1 MSDELIKPD
10 SELKDN
16 QTDETDEQYTL
27 PTVSLGPH
35 FELHPIVFPVAAVIL
50 LAIVAFAAAV
60 ASIDDFLMLFTDSPV
75 ASASPTAFMEQQ
87 ITKVRT
93 SIGSNFGWLY
103 VISMTGFMVFG
114 LWLALS
120 RFGRVKLGKDDEKPE
135 FNTWAWFAMLF
146 SAGMGIGLVFWSV
159 AEPIYHLRYTPPGF
173 TEGLQPSRFAMAVT
187 IFHWGL
193 HPWALYAV
201 VALALAY
208 FGFRR
213 DMPLSF
219 RSLLHPIFGDLV
231 WGRLGDCIDVLT
243 IVATLV
249 GVATS
254 LGFGAQQVNAGLSFL
269 FGMPITTT
277 WQIILIAGI
286 TAIATVSVVLG
297 LDVGIRRLSEA
308 NMILA
313 AALMLL
319 IILGGGVVAFF
330 ASTVENTGAYLQMLP
345 FSSFRTGAFNE
356 DGRTWLNGWT
366 VFYWAW
372 WIAWSPFVGMF
383 IARVSRG
390 RTIREFITGVLLVPT
405 GVCIIWLTAFGTA
418 TLREHDELTTKIDHA
433 TEYVDATKAAQIE
446 KDIRTEE
453 LPVYPVQAQSK
464 NGMFAVGEDGEL
476 VGGHGHIYRQTDDN
490 HFVALADPNQQQ
502 TQDIPLTLVTKR
514 DGTKFLQT
522 KDGQPFDPLAIQG
535 LMEFDGSY
543 QFKDKHLTTYEYF
556 YAPVLNENHHKV
568 LPGKSTA
575 LFALIDSLFAKN
587 WLNHYLPSG
596 WLISIAAGAAT
607 LCIILFFVTSSD
619 SASMVIDII
628 ASGGN
633 PDPPLGTRLFWA
645 ITEGLVAAGLLVAGG
660 LGALQTASIT
670 AALPFTLILILA
682 CIALVKALFTYEK
695 QVAKKPGL

>member
-1 MSDELIKPD
+1 MADELIKPD
-10 SELKDN
+10 SELTDN
-16 QTDETDEQYTL
+16 PTDETYEQYTL

-35 FELHPIVFPVAAVIL
+35 FELHPIVFPVAAMIV
-50 LAIVAFAAAV
+50 LAMVGFAAAV
-60 ASIDDFLMLFTDSPV
+60 ATIPDFLTYFSSDPLAHAAPTD
-75 ASASPTAFMEQQ
+75 FIEGQ
-87 ITKVRT
+87 INYVKN
-93 SIGSNFGWLY
+93 SIGGLFGWLY
-103 VISMTGFMVFG
+103 VLTMTSLVVFAI
-114 LWLALS
+114 WLALS
-120 RFGRVKLGKDDEKPE
+120 RFGRVKLGQDDEKPE
-135 FNTWAWFAMLF
+135 FNTLTWFAMLF

-159 AEPIYHLRYTPPGF
+159 AEPIYHLNTPPPGF
-173 TEGLQPSRFAMAVT
+173 NDGLNQHRYAMAVT

-219 RSLLHPIFGDLV
+219 RSLLHPLFGDLV
-231 WGRLGDCIDVLT
+231 WGRLGDLIDVLT

-254 LGFGAQQVNAGLSFL
+254 LGIGAQQVNAGLSFL
-269 FGMPITTT
+269 FDMPIDTT
-277 WQIILIAGI
+277 WQVVLIGGI

-313 AALMLL
+313 AALMVLV
-319 IILGGGVVAFF
+319 IIGGGVISFF
-330 ASTVENTGAYLQMLP
+330 AATVENTGAYLQTLP
-345 FSSFRTGAFNE
+345 FNSFRTGAFDPKE
-356 DGRTWLNGWT
+356 KEWLNGYT

-390 RTIREFITGVLLVPT
+390 RTIREFVVGVLLVPT
-405 GVCIIWLTAFGTA
+405 AVGIVWLTAFGTT
-418 TLREHDELTTKIDHA
+418 TLTEHQQVLSQRKALAEAKEDGLENRVKELEEKLSRLTT
-433 TEYVDATKAAQIE
+433 
-446 KDIRTEE
+446 
-453 LPVYPVQAQSK
+453 YPVEKKAE
-464 NGMFAVGEDGEL
+464 GGLFAVTADGKYVGPHNHIYIDQGDGEYL
-476 VGGHGHIYRQTDDN
+476 ALTDETQE
-490 HFVALADPNQQQ
+490 AEADPQGV
-502 TQDIPLTLVTKR
+502 PVKVVTKR
-514 DGTKFLQT
+514 DGTKVLRLA
-522 KDGQPFDPLAIQG
+522 DGSVFDPRLIEQD
-535 LMEFDGSY
+535 LLEFDGEY
-543 QFKDKHLTTYEYF
+543 AAKDMRLTAVEYF
-556 YAPVLNENHHKV
+556 NKPVLNDLKQST
-568 LPGKSTA
+568 LPGLSTV
-575 LFALIDSLFAKN
+575 LFALLDSLFTN
-587 WLNHYLPSG
+587 PY
-596 WLISIAAGAAT
+596 IVSIAAGAAT

-633 PDPPLGTRLFWA
+633 PDPPVGTRLFWA
-645 ITEGLVAAGLLVAGG
+645 VTEGLVAAGLLLAGG